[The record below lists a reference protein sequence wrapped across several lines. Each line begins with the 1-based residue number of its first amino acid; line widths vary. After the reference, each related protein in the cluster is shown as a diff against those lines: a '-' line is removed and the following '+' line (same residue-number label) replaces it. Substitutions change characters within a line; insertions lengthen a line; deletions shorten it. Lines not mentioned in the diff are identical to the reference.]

1 MGFGGTGRTRTGDQ
15 QLFSRYTVI
24 FAKALPSELLSHITA
39 GSPAGGL
46 CLLSAEIR
54 IERKKRQW
62 LIAVEVGA
70 GFEPTSSCCAASV
83 LPQAPTDHF
92 EGGAGLPRYAPA
104 SGIVRT
110 SAAGR
115 NRTSLC
121 HGITALSQPI
131 PRPRHRA
138 AAYYACRLS
147 GCQASLPSALPPR
160 SYPAGVPVSPGCR
173 SALPFVRSLFFALL
187 DHCRR
192 WRSRDSNPGHSSSSQ
207 LSYCTISPVSPGCH
221 VSTAS
226 RCPPA
231 SYGGQHSPPVF
242 WPVNMAGTSCHG
254 ISLRRQI
261 SLAPGRG
268 IPPAAGRS
276 FPAVRI

>member
-1 MGFGGTGRTRTGDQ
+1 MVGQAGIEPTVSGVITRMGDHT
-15 QLFSRYTVI
+15 
-24 FAKALPSELLSHITA
+24 LLSHMAA

-70 GFEPTSSCCAASV
+70 GFEPTASCCAASV

-104 SGIVRT
+104 PGIVRT

-131 PRPRHRA
+131 PCPRHRA
-138 AAYYACRLS
+138 AAYLRVPSVRLS
-147 GCQASLPSALPPR
+147 SVTAFRFATAFSPCG
-160 SYPAGVPVSPGCR
+160 GVVI
-173 SALPFVRSLFFALL
+173 
-187 DHCRR
+187 
-192 WRSRDSNPGHSSSSQ
+192 RSRLRQ
-207 LSYCTISPVSPGCH
+207 LLSLQEGLFCLAHKRLPNAPDPTTVYLHRQRLPLRICALFCL
-221 VSTAS
+221 
-226 RCPPA
+226 
-231 SYGGQHSPPVF
+231 GGGS
-242 WPVNMAGTSCHG
+242 
-254 ISLRRQI
+254 
-261 SLAPGRG
+261 G
-268 IPPAAGRS
+268 IPPAAAAFS
-276 FPAVRI
+276 AC

>member
-46 CLLSAEIR
+46 CLLSANQKK
-54 IERKKRQW
+54 ERKKRQR

-70 GFEPTSSCCAASV
+70 GFEPTASCCAASV
-83 LPQAPTDHF
+83 LPQAPTDHLR
-92 EGGAGLPRYAPA
+92 AGLVFPGTPQIPA
-104 SGIVRT
+104 SFALAPQGGIEPHYVT
-110 SAAGR
+110 G
-115 NRTSLC
+115 SLPY
-121 HGITALSQPI
+121 LSRSRAHAI
-131 PRPRHRA
+131 GPRHI
-138 AAYYACRLS
+138 YACRLS
-147 GCQASLPSALPPR
+147 GCQASLTSALPPR
-160 SYPAGVPVSPGCR
+160 SHPAGVPASPGCR

-254 ISLRRQI
+254 ILLRRQI
-261 SLAPGRG
+261 SLAPGSE